1 MVTEMQ
7 MGIQPGTA
15 KTQANTLTQATAET
29 QKETT
34 TQAQAET
41 APQASTEILP
51 ASAPQA
57 STETLPAS
65 AAQASTE
72 TQAETAPQAVTS
84 RASATKKTAPDI
96 SLDEALSHTAHEAL
110 RMADKSDTPQVG
122 LGVDVVDISRMERI
136 IKRSPAFTARVFSEA
151 ERSYCNNNALASAH
165 YAARFAAKEAVV
177 KALGTGFSDGIVV
190 RDVEIVHTAHGRP
203 VVALHGR
210 AKEIADERHI
220 CEIPVSLSFTH
231 SHAVACAVCITEDVR
246 DARAKKEVHLTSRQQ
261 LNEQF
266 KHARRMLDDL

>member
-1 MVTEMQ
+1 MQIETVTHTTSAS
-7 MGIQPGTA
+7 GTA
-15 KTQANTLTQATAET
+15 EAPNATDELNATVVTDGLNASDALSISTDAPNAPSVASISNVATTPNTDA
-29 QKETT
+29 
-34 TQAQAET
+34 
-41 APQASTEILP
+41 
-51 ASAPQA
+51 
-57 STETLPAS
+57 AS
-65 AAQASTE
+65 AAIT
-72 TQAETAPQAVTS
+72 P
-84 RASATKKTAPDI
+84 KT

-110 RMADKSDTPQVG
+110 RMAAKSDTPQVG
-122 LGVDVVDISRMERI
+122 LGVDVVDISRMDRI
-136 IKRSPAFTARVFSEA
+136 IKRSPAFIERVFSEA
-151 ERSYCNNNALASAH
+151 ERSYCNKNALASAH

-210 AKEIADERHI
+210 AQEIADERHI

>member
-15 KTQANTLTQATAET
+15 QTQANTL
-29 QKETT
+29 
-34 TQAQAET
+34 
-41 APQASTEILP
+41 I
-51 ASAPQA
+51 QA

-65 AAQASTE
+65 APQATTETAAQASTE
-72 TQAETAPQAVTS
+72 TQAETTTQAVTS
-84 RASATKKTAPDI
+84 RASAPKETAAQVQAETTPATQATTDM

>member
-15 KTQANTLTQATAET
+15 KTQAQAATATQETATQATTET
-29 QKETT
+29 PKETT
-34 TQAQAET
+34 TEAQLET
-41 APQASTEILP
+41 APATQ
-51 ASAPQA
+51 
-57 STETLPAS
+57 ET
-65 AAQASTE
+65 
-72 TQAETAPQAVTS
+72 V
-84 RASATKKTAPDI
+84 DI

-110 RMADKSDTPQVG
+110 RMAAKSDTPQVG

-136 IKRSPAFTARVFSEA
+136 IKRSPAFIARVFSEA
-151 ERSYCNNNALASAH
+151 ERSYCNKNALASAH

-210 AKEIADERHI
+210 AQEIADERHI

>member
-57 STETLPAS
+57 ATETLPAS

-72 TQAETAPQAVTS
+72 TQAETTTQAVTS
-84 RASATKKTAPDI
+84 RAPATKETAPDI

-203 VVALHGR
+203 VVVLHGR

-246 DARAKKEVHLTSRQQ
+246 DARTKKEVHLTSRQQ

>member
-15 KTQANTLTQATAET
+15 QTQANTLTQA
-29 QKETT
+29 
-34 TQAQAET
+34 
-41 APQASTEILP
+41 STETLP
-51 ASAPQA
+51 ASAAQA
-57 STETLPAS
+57 STETQAAS

-96 SLDEALSHTAHEAL
+96 SLDEVLSHTAHEAL
-110 RMADKSDTPQVG
+110 RMADKGDTPQVG

-136 IKRSPAFTARVFSEA
+136 IKRSPAFTTRVFSEA

>member
-15 KTQANTLTQATAET
+15 KTQANTLTQATTET
-29 QKETT
+29 KKETA
-34 TQAQAET
+34 TQVQAATATQET
-41 APQASTEILP
+41 A
-51 ASAPQA
+51 
-57 STETLPAS
+57 
-65 AAQASTE
+65 
-72 TQAETAPQAVTS
+72 TQETA
-84 RASATKKTAPDI
+84 DM

-110 RMADKSDTPQVG
+110 RMAAKSDTPQVG

-136 IKRSPAFTARVFSEA
+136 IKRSPAFIERVFSEA
-151 ERSYCNNNALASAH
+151 ERSYCNKNALASAH

-210 AKEIADERHI
+210 AQEIADERHI

>member
-57 STETLPAS
+57 ATETLPAS

-72 TQAETAPQAVTS
+72 TQAETTTQAVTS
-84 RASATKKTAPDI
+84 RAPATKETAPDI

-203 VVALHGR
+203 VVVLHGR

>member
-57 STETLPAS
+57 ATETLPAS

-72 TQAETAPQAVTS
+72 TQAETTTQAVTS
-84 RASATKKTAPDI
+84 RAPATKETAPDI

>member
-57 STETLPAS
+57 STET
-65 AAQASTE
+65 
-72 TQAETAPQAVTS
+72 QAETAPQAATS
-84 RASATKKTAPDI
+84 RAPATKETAPDI
-96 SLDEALSHTAHEAL
+96 SLDEALSYTAHEAL

-136 IKRSPAFTARVFSEA
+136 IKRSPAFAARVFSEA

>member
-15 KTQANTLTQATAET
+15 QTQANTLT
-29 QKETT
+29 
-34 TQAQAET
+34 
-41 APQASTEILP
+41 
-51 ASAPQA
+51 QA

-72 TQAETAPQAVTS
+72 TQAASAAQASTETQAETTTQAVTS
-84 RASATKKTAPDI
+84 RAPATKETAPDI

>member
-41 APQASTEILP
+41 APQAATETLP

>member
-57 STETLPAS
+57 ATETLPAS

-72 TQAETAPQAVTS
+72 TQAETTTQAVTS
-84 RASATKKTAPDI
+84 RAPATKETAPDI

-190 RDVEIVHTAHGRP
+190 RDVEIVRTAHGRP
-203 VVALHGR
+203 VVVLHGR

>member
-15 KTQANTLTQATAET
+15 QTQANTLTQATAET

-41 APQASTEILP
+41 APQAATETLP

>member
-15 KTQANTLTQATAET
+15 QTQANTLT
-29 QKETT
+29 
-34 TQAQAET
+34 
-41 APQASTEILP
+41 
-51 ASAPQA
+51 QA

-72 TQAETAPQAVTS
+72 TQAETAPQASTETQAETAPQAATS
-84 RASATKKTAPDI
+84 RAPATKETAPDI
-96 SLDEALSHTAHEAL
+96 SLDEALSYTAHEAL

-136 IKRSPAFTARVFSEA
+136 IKRSPAFAARVFSEA

-203 VVALHGR
+203 VVVLHGR

-231 SHAVACAVCITEDVR
+231 SHAVACVVCITEDVR

>member
-57 STETLPAS
+57 ATETLPAS

-72 TQAETAPQAVTS
+72 TQAETTTQAVTS
-84 RASATKKTAPDI
+84 RAPATKKTAPDI

>member
-15 KTQANTLTQATAET
+15 QTQANTLT
-29 QKETT
+29 
-34 TQAQAET
+34 
-41 APQASTEILP
+41 
-51 ASAPQA
+51 QA

-72 TQAETAPQAVTS
+72 TQAASAAQASTETQAETTTQAVTS
-84 RASATKKTAPDI
+84 RAPATKETAPDI

-122 LGVDVVDISRMERI
+122 LGVDVVDISRMDRI

-210 AKEIADERHI
+210 AQEIADERHI